1 MRDPT
6 PGAVETKNILP
17 LGLLAAAGFL
27 SVAGARAV
35 DPLLSLMA
43 RDFATSVPAMSAMIA
58 AFTMAYGLNQ
68 LLLGPL
74 GDRWGKLHV
83 LLGGL
88 VAYAVFTTACAW
100 AGSFASLILLRACA
114 GAASA
119 GLVPVCL
126 AYIGD
131 AVPYDRRQITL
142 SRFATGIVMAQI
154 LAGPLGGAVGQ
165 VSGWRGVF
173 VLLGAGGF
181 ALAAVLSLRLRRLP
195 DRRGRRAPALATWRK
210 LSSRADARLLLG
222 ATLIEGALTGG
233 VVPFLGPYLH
243 VRFALPYAAVGLV
256 LACFGLGTFI
266 YTRLARFIL
275 PRADEAQLV
284 LAGGAA
290 DRRHARR
297 RHDQRRLGRL
307 HPRPGGDRF
316 RLHHDAHRPAI
327 TRHRTAARGTRHR
340 RLAVRL
346 RAVRGPGARRA
357 GLRCL
362 RRGLGLSPGVL
373 GRRGWPGS
381 AGLRLVDDDAQL
393 SGHSRA
399 NGLTCR
405 HAPRRLLP
413 LSSASRGMPP
423 CRIAASRRSC
433 SPIRAAWT
441 PA

>member
-58 AFTMAYGLNQ
+58 AFTLAYGLNQ

-100 AGSFASLILLRACA
+100 AGSLASLILLRACA

-131 AVPYDRRQITL
+131 AVPYDRRPITL

-210 LSSRADARLLLG
+210 LSSRPDARLLLG

-243 VRFALPYAAVGLV
+243 VRFALPYATVGLV
-256 LACFGLGTFI
+256 LACFGLGTFT

-284 LAGGAA
+284 LAGGLLIAA
-290 DRRHARR
+290 TLAAVMTSGAWVAFIPAQAAIGFGYIMMHTVLQSRATELLPEARATAVSLFVFALFVG
-297 RHDQRRLGRL
+297 QALGAL
-307 HPRPGGDRF
+307 VFG
-316 RLHHDAHRPAI
+316 ASV
-327 TRHRTAARGTRHR
+327 AAWGY
-340 RLAVRL
+340 RLAFWGG
-346 RAVRGPGARRA
+346 AV
-357 GLRCL
+357 
-362 RRGLGLSPGVL
+362 GLGLL
-373 GRRGWPGS
+373 GC
-381 AGLRLVDDDAQL
+381 GLWTMMRSYPATAAQT
-393 SGHSRA
+393 A
-399 NGLTCR
+399 
-405 HAPRRLLP
+405 
-413 LSSASRGMPP
+413 
-423 CRIAASRRSC
+423 
-433 SPIRAAWT
+433 
-441 PA
+441 